1 MTELAALNVRITGD
15 ATGLTTA
22 VNQAEKGL
30 QSVGGAANTAQ
41 SRTAGLT
48 SAFGRLSNVSG
59 QTRARIQNTS
69 FQLQDIAVQLQAGTR
84 ASTVFA
90 QQLPQLLGG
99 FGAMGAAVGALAGIG
114 IPALAFAFA
123 AAGTEAKTLDDRI
136 SELKDM
142 QDALDGSTEILS
154 MSIEE
159 LAEKYGSA
167 ASQVRVFAQAQ
178 AQSAIATSRNALK
191 EQILALDDVIDRYAD
206 ATLGFNEFGDEIVT
220 SDPFRN
226 LQKDLGLVG
235 RELFEVFDAFT
246 SLKAAMSFEE
256 QQAALMQLDTA
267 LLDAGVAAGE
277 LPPELNRALYE
288 MRELVFQANELEAS
302 VSRAQGAVSNMTF
315 GVPLSGLSDGELLPR
330 KRTPEG
336 QTKGREASA
345 KRLQSEVDALIN
357 VLMTQEEAQIASF
370 QRQQETLQTA
380 LDQRL
385 ITQQEYNDL
394 MQQSERSH
402 LAAIDQL
409 HRASA
414 NRTVG
419 QYDTMF
425 GNMATIFAAGG
436 DKLVGITKAFSIA
449 QGLLNSY
456 RAFTEVLADPS
467 LIGRPFLRT
476 ALAASTLGAGLAQV
490 SNMRSVGGGGGG
502 GGAASAGAA
511 PSAAS
516 SAPAVSRNVAISLT
530 GGDMFSRS
538 QVIQLINAI
547 NESVE
552 DGAVVRLV

>member
-15 ATGLTTA
+15 ATGLTAA

-48 SAFGRLSNVSG
+48 SAFGRLSNVSS

-123 AAGTEAKTLDDRI
+123 AAGTGAKTLEDRVA
-136 SELKDM
+136 ELKDM

-159 LAEKYGSA
+159 LAQKYGSA
-167 ASQVRVFAQAQ
+167 ASQVRTFAQAQ
-178 AQSAIATSRNALK
+178 AQSAIATARNALK

-206 ATLGFNEFGDEIVT
+206 AALGFNEFGEAIAT

-226 LQKDLGLVG
+226 LEKDLGLVG
-235 RELFEVFDAFT
+235 RDLFEVFDAFT

-256 QQAALMQLDTA
+256 QQAALMQLDAA
-267 LLDAGVAAGE
+267 LLEAGVAAGE

-302 VSRAQGAVSNMTF
+302 VSRAQGAASNMTF
-315 GVPLSGLSDGELLPR
+315 GAPLLGLSDRQLLPPMP
-330 KRTPEG
+330 TPEDP
-336 QTKGREASA
+336 TKAREASA
-345 KRLQSEVDALIN
+345 KRLQSELDAVIN
-357 VLMTQEEAQIASF
+357 ALMTQEEAQIASF

-380 LDQRL
+380 LNQRL
-385 ITQQEYNDL
+385 ITQQEYNALLEDAQ
-394 MQQSERSH
+394 MQHSEKMAQIDAYRYGSGLQQAQTFFGQMATAMGQGNDKMLKMSRAFGAAEALINAWRAYSQTISDPTLPFFAKIPAAISV
-402 LAAIDQL
+402 LAAGMRAVSSIQSGS
-409 HRASA
+409 RGSAGGASSASA
-414 NRTVG
+414 V
-419 QYDTMF
+419 
-425 GNMATIFAAGG
+425 
-436 DKLVGITKAFSIA
+436 
-449 QGLLNSY
+449 
-456 RAFTEVLADPS
+456 
-467 LIGRPFLRT
+467 
-476 ALAASTLGAGLAQV
+476 
-490 SNMRSVGGGGGG
+490 
-502 GGAASAGAA
+502 A
-511 PSAAS
+511 PSAAQAS
-516 SAPAVSRNVAISLT
+516 PGVSRNVAIQLT

-538 QVIQLINAI
+538 QVVQLINSI
-547 NESVE
+547 NEAVE

>member
-15 ATGLTTA
+15 ATGLTAA

-48 SAFGRLSNVSG
+48 SAFGRLSNVSS
-59 QTRARIQNTS
+59 QTRSRIQNTS

-123 AAGTEAKTLDDRI
+123 AAGTEAKTLEDRVA
-136 SELKDM
+136 ELKDM
-142 QDALDGSTEILS
+142 QDALDGSTQILS

-159 LAEKYGSA
+159 LAQKYGSA
-167 ASQVRVFAQAQ
+167 ASQVRTFAQAQ
-178 AQSAIATSRNALK
+178 AQSAIATARNALK

-206 ATLGFNEFGDEIVT
+206 ATLGFNEFGEAIVT

-226 LQKDLGLVG
+226 LEKDLGLVG
-235 RELFEVFDAFT
+235 RDLFEVFDAFT

-267 LLDAGVAAGE
+267 LLEAGVAAGE

-302 VSRAQGAVSNMTF
+302 VSRAQGAASNMTF
-315 GVPLSGLSDGELLPR
+315 GAPLLGLSDSQLLPPMP
-330 KRTPEG
+330 TPEDP
-336 QTKGREASA
+336 TKAREASA
-345 KRLQSEVDALIN
+345 KRLQSELDAVIN
-357 VLMTQEEAQIASF
+357 ALMTQEEAQIASF

-385 ITQQEYNDL
+385 ITQQEYNALLEDAQ
-394 MQQSERSH
+394 MQHSEKM
-402 LAAIDQL
+402 AQIDAYRYGNGLQQ
-409 HRASA
+409 AQ
-414 NRTVG
+414 TFFG
-419 QYDTMF
+419 Q
-425 GNMATIFAAGG
+425 MATAMAGG
-436 DKLVGITKAFSIA
+436 NDKMLKMS
-449 QGLLNSY
+449 
-456 RAFTEVLADPS
+456 RAFGAAEALINAWRAYTQTIADPS
-467 LIGRPFLRT
+467 LPFF
-476 ALAASTLGAGLAQV
+476 AKIPAAISVLAAGMRAV
-490 SNMRSVGGGGGG
+490 SSIQSGSRGSA
-502 GGAASAGAA
+502 GGASSASAVA
-511 PSAAS
+511 PSAAQAS
-516 SAPAVSRNVAISLT
+516 PGVSRNVAIQLT

-538 QVIQLINAI
+538 QVVQLINSI
-547 NESVE
+547 NEAVE